1 MRYLSFLLLLAGLLL
16 AGCNSSSKKH
26 EADPDIY
33 YTCSMDPQ
41 VIEQHPGKCPICHM
55 ELTPMKKSQADK
67 EGQVRLSMEQ
77 IKLGNISTDT
87 VREGGVAAHAVFSG
101 ALALDQDK
109 VTRVS
114 AWVGGRIERLY
125 HKTLGE
131 HVRQGEPLFD
141 IYSETMNL
149 TKQEYRTAA
158 LSVANGATDSLVMR
172 AAAQRLKL
180 WGLTDAQI
188 TKLTTGGS
196 LPVNTTILSPAS
208 GIITALPVLEG
219 GQVMDG
225 GAVVELAD
233 LSSLW
238 VEADVIWDGA
248 ASGGH
253 PSAKVTLPDRPGFS
267 YTGPIELVRPEV
279 AMGSRLTRIH
289 LRLPNPK
296 GDLMPG
302 LPANVS
308 LLQAHTTGISLPSS
322 AVIRDAKGATVWVLT
337 GPETFMNRMVTI
349 GAEAGGRVAIT
360 HGLEPGEVVAVT
372 GAYLIN
378 SEYIFKHGADPMA
391 GMAM

>member
-1 MRYLSFLLLLAGLLL
+1 MRYLSYILLFAGLLFT
-16 AGCNSSSKKH
+16 ACSSSSDEH
-26 EADPDIY
+26 AADPDIY

-41 VIEQHPGKCPICHM
+41 VIEHHPGKCPICHM
-55 ELTPMKKSQADK
+55 ELTPMKRSQADK
-67 EGQVRLSMEQ
+67 EGQVRLSTEQ

-101 ALALDQDK
+101 ALALDQDQ
-109 VTRVS
+109 VTMVS

-158 LSVANGATDSLVMR
+158 LSVANGATDSLVMK

-188 TKLTTGGS
+188 TKLATGGP
-196 LPVNTTILSPAS
+196 LPVNTTILSPAN

-279 AMGSRLTRIH
+279 AMGSRLTRIR
-289 LRLPNPK
+289 LRLPNSK

-308 LLQAHTTGISLPSS
+308 LSQAHTTGLFLPSS

-337 GPETFMNRMVTI
+337 APETFMNRMVTI
-349 GAEAGGRVAIT
+349 GAETGGRVAIT
-360 HGLEPGEVVAVT
+360 HGLKAGEVVAVT

>member
-1 MRYLSFLLLLAGLLL
+1 MRYLSYILLFAGLLFT
-16 AGCNSSSKKH
+16 ACSSSSDEH
-26 EADPDIY
+26 AADPDIY

-41 VIEQHPGKCPICHM
+41 VIEHHPGKCPICHM
-55 ELTPMKKSQADK
+55 ELTPMKRSQADK

-101 ALALDQDK
+101 ALALDQDQ
-109 VTRVS
+109 VTMVS

-149 TKQEYRTAA
+149 TKQEYCTAA

-219 GQVMDG
+219 GQVPDG
-225 GAVVELAD
+225 GQWWN
-233 LSSLW
+233 SRTS
-238 VEADVIWDGA
+238 A
-248 ASGGH
+248 ACGW
-253 PSAKVTLPDRPGFS
+253 KRT
-267 YTGPIELVRPEV
+267 
-279 AMGSRLTRIH
+279 
-289 LRLPNPK
+289 
-296 GDLMPG
+296 
-302 LPANVS
+302 
-308 LLQAHTTGISLPSS
+308 
-322 AVIRDAKGATVWVLT
+322 
-337 GPETFMNRMVTI
+337 
-349 GAEAGGRVAIT
+349 
-360 HGLEPGEVVAVT
+360 
-372 GAYLIN
+372 
-378 SEYIFKHGADPMA
+378 
-391 GMAM
+391 